1 MPFNLSG
8 RAEIAH
14 LNIRKGASDE
24 SSVSLDIKLKIE
36 DVPSATAAA
45 ALGAD
50 SSADVEAALFRPVSQ
65 DADRN
70 ARFLGLKGIAC
81 DASWEDK
88 HAVTIKGFRKV
99 RVHRV
104 SKIELKPR
112 AAGKFDL
119 VLQITIE
126 QPPQGYVEQL
136 AEYLN
141 ATLAIELEH
150 DAELPMGAPKNIAP
164 AADTKPRRGR
174 KPGSKNKAAK
184 AA

>member
-1 MPFNLSG
+1 MPFNITG

-14 LNIRKGASDE
+14 LNIRKGSSDE
-24 SSVSLDIKLKIE
+24 SQVSLDIKLKIE
-36 DVPSATAAA
+36 DVPAATAAA

-50 SSADVEAALFRPVSQ
+50 SPADVEAAMFRPVSQ

-70 ARFLGLKGIAC
+70 ARFLGLKAISC
-81 DASWEDK
+81 EASWEDK

-104 SKIELKPR
+104 GKVELKPR
-112 AAGKFDL
+112 AAGKFD
-119 VLQITIE
+119 VSLQLTIE

-141 ATLAIELEH
+141 ASLPIELEH
-150 DAELPMGAPKNIAP
+150 DAELPLGAPQATTP
-164 AADTKPRRGR
+164 ASGTKPQRGR
-174 KPGSKNKAAK
+174 PAGSKNKAAK